1 MWNIVKR
8 ISNSFIYKFSIFLIH
23 TFVMYKIYYINK
35 IWFYVFA
42 SFFVI
47 YYIFTYLYYVYK
59 LKYSF
64 LFEETLNYTRSFPYL
79 TAISGQI
86 RAGKTTLMYGL
97 SNLLVQKNLETIYSK
112 LDKIESI
119 LIKVNFE
126 ELIKLYLKIDEDDLD
141 LKFEKLLDGLKV
153 NDNYIYDLNG
163 YYFNG
168 IDKYLKIDMLKKYFE
183 LFNELQRES
192 FVMSKTKTW
201 NQITGSYSLKFSP
214 DYLKIKRNNQFP
226 FRKWTIIL
234 DDEKSLDSS
243 NVKNYGKAE
252 DDGGD
257 VFLRLF
263 GNMFQE
269 TCYYLTTLQN
279 ANRYV
284 KVEREII
291 QQHIY
296 VNSFAIVGDFRLF
309 QRFLKFMINFCNK
322 RINKIRDFEKRNT
335 FNFWKKLKIKCSTKI
350 DKLISQ
356 SFIRFDCKVTDN
368 LDELHKPECS
378 TFDFVVPL
386 VYCWGIGDTHAFTS
400 WYEYLKKRS
409 TLVYEDLPESSDDES
424 FEIEKILEENN
435 SSF

>member
-8 ISNSFIYKFSIFLIH
+8 ISNSFLYKFSIFLIH
-23 TFVMYKIYYINK
+23 VFVMYKIYYTNK
-35 IWFYVFA
+35 IWFYIFA

-47 YYIFTYLYYVYK
+47 YYIFIYLYYIYK
-59 LKYSF
+59 SKYSL

-86 RAGKTTLMYGL
+86 RSGKTTLMYGL

-126 ELIKLYLKIDEDDLD
+126 ELIKLYLKIDEDDLNI
-141 LKFEKLLDGLKV
+141 KFEKLLDELKI
-153 NDNYIYDLNG
+153 NDNYIYDLEG

-192 FVMSKTKTW
+192 FLMSKTKAW

-214 DYLKIKRNNQFP
+214 DYLKIKRNKEFP

-252 DDGGD
+252 DDGAD

-296 VNSFAIVGDFRLF
+296 VNSFDIVGDFRLF
-309 QRFLKFMINFCNK
+309 QRFLNFMINFCNK

-335 FNFWKKLKIKCSTKI
+335 FNFWKKLKFKCSTKI

-368 LDELHKPECS
+368 LDDIDKPDCS

-409 TLVYEDLPESSDDES
+409 TLVYEDLRESSDDES

-435 SSF
+435 SLF